1 MMKAVATA
9 PDLYLA
15 PSSRPLLFSYI
26 SALLSGHAAEIVYMN
41 DYAPLPEE
49 VRLGLIR
56 AFPDIHL
63 SVRRDSDCIEEF
75 ATLPRWMPALLRRNF
90 APGASGL
97 LAGPADRP
105 PEWLGPGYRNAY
117 IYVTGPFM
125 MKTLRRRCQ
134 SIILR
139 EEGLGNYHSQQIPPV
154 KALARAARGLSPFR
168 QWMGEEDWVD
178 RIEIAR
184 PEALP
189 PGLRRKAAPR
199 QVFAMMEQ
207 LPDAAARRLVQAF
220 WPGPAFGGLPM
231 RSALI
236 LSQPLAGM
244 GMMSAPEAE
253 RLYAEMAGMLR
264 QAGYSVMF
272 KTHPQERARREGALP
287 GFFPIEAWRWLHPE
301 KFDLAVALCS
311 AALDEVGSMFSRD
324 QLQLCSPREFG
335 RNQVSGW
342 RSRLERALS

>member
-1 MMKAVATA
+1 MKAVQSA

-26 SALLSGHAAEIVYMN
+26 SALHAGHAAEIVYMN

-49 VRLGLIR
+49 VRLSLTET
-56 AFPDIHL
+56 FPDIHL
-63 SVRRDSDCIEEF
+63 AVRRDEDCIEEF
-75 ATLPRWMPALLRRNF
+75 ATLPRWVPGLLRRNF

-97 LAGPADRP
+97 FAGPADRP
-105 PEWLGPGYRNAY
+105 PEWLGPRYRNAF

-134 SIILR
+134 NIILR

-154 KALARAARGLSPFR
+154 KALARAAVGLSPFR
-168 QWMGEEDWVD
+168 QWMGEERWVD

-199 QVFAMMEQ
+199 QVLAMMEQ
-207 LPDAAARRLVQAF
+207 LPEREARRLVRAF
-220 WPGPAFGGLPM
+220 WPGPAFGGLPQ

-236 LSQPLAGM
+236 LSQPLAGL
-244 GMMSAPEAE
+244 GMMSVPEADQ
-253 RLYAEMAGMLR
+253 LYADMAGMLQ

-272 KTHPQERARREGALP
+272 KTHPQKEARRAGALP
-287 GFFPIEAWRWLHPE
+287 GFFPIEAWRWLYPG

-311 AALDEVGSMFSRD
+311 AALDEVGTMFSRD
-324 QLQLCSPREFG
+324 QLQLISPREFG

-342 RSRLERALS
+342 RNRLAQALS